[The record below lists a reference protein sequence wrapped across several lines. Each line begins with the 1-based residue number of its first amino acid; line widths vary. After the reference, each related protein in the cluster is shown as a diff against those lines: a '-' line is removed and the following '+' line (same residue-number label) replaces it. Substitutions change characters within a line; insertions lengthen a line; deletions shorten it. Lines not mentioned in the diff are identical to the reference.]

1 MSLCLL
7 ITCELM
13 MNLFCKHEF
22 LFQFLY
28 VIGLNFLFTDSKHC
42 YKIAVD
48 TIFKKSISLS
58 FYYVAES
65 S

>member
-1 MSLCLL
+1 
-7 ITCELM
+7 M